1 MTKANINTDKYPAAN
16 EVLGVPLVL
25 TTRGDFV
32 ENVHSGHAAVV
43 TADGRLVAH
52 AGDANVRNF
61 LRSTAKPI
69 QALPSVMG
77 GVIETYELG
86 DDAIALMCASHQG
99 TPAHIAVLEQMLAQT
114 GVLEEQLVFAAA
126 LPANAKARDAVLA
139 SGGSPRKLYHVCAG
153 KHIGMLALCKLRGW
167 PMETYTQPEHPLQQE
182 LLRIVAAI
190 ADVQPA
196 AVETAIDGCGLPV
209 FALPLWRL
217 ALIYAR
223 FAAWG
228 SDEAAAAQPA
238 ASGEAAS
245 GSAAEVGLAA
255 IGAAAKRI
263 AAAMASHPALVEG
276 PDRLASVMLDCGDG
290 NVVAKSGAQG
300 VFVFAL
306 RRERLAV
313 AIKLADGGE
322 SAWPEAVCAM
332 LEQLQLEGGA
342 ELTRCIRSHISPELR
357 NDAGQLV
364 GCREACVTL
373 ELH

>member
-1 MTKANINTDKYPAAN
+1 M
-16 EVLGVPLVL
+16 LGVPLVL
-25 TTRGDFV
+25 TTRGDLV

-43 TADGRLVAH
+43 TEDGRLVAH
-52 AGDANVRNF
+52 AGDANILNF

-77 GVIETYELG
+77 GIIEAYGLG
-86 DDAIALMCASHQG
+86 DEAIALMCASHQG
-99 TPAHIAVLEQMLAQT
+99 TPAHIAVLERMLEQT
-114 GVLEEQLVFAAA
+114 GVLEQQLVFAPA
-126 LPANAKARDAVLA
+126 LPANAEARDARLA

-190 ADVQPA
+190 ADVQPE

-228 SDEAAAAQPA
+228 GEGAAAAQPA
-238 ASGEAAS
+238 ASGEAAT
-245 GSAAEVGLAA
+245 GSAAATPASAEGFAA
-255 IGAAAKRI
+255 IGAAARRI

-276 PDRLASVMLDCGDG
+276 PDRLASVMLGCGDG

-306 RRERLAV
+306 LREQLAV

-322 SAWPEAVCAM
+322 SAWPVAVCAVI
-332 LEQLQLEGGA
+332 EQLQLGE
-342 ELTRCIRSHISPELR
+342 ELARCIRSQISPELR

-364 GCREACVTL
+364 GIREACVTL
-373 ELH
+373 ERHQ